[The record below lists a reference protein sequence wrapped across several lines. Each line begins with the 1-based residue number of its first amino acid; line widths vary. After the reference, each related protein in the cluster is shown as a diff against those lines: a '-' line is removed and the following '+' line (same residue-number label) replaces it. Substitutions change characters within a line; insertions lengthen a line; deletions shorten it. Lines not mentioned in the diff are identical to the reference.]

1 MCCLLEFPLLFGLFL
16 LVCLFRFVI
25 VVFVCG
31 CLRVCFV
38 GLCSLFGYVF
48 MCVFFVCLEGGLLVV
63 SLFCCCCVV
72 RVVLCF
78 VQVVFVCVLPFD
90 CVSNGRFA
98 VVCVCIWYV
107 VLCLRFFFF
116 FSGGIVLALSVCL
129 FVLFVLCVCVILLCV
144 HVLFVCL
151 FFRVSFKVVRFR
163 LCGRVAFLLCVV
175 SVVVLLFCICL
186 RVLLLLFLW
195 LVLVFGG

>member
-63 SLFCCCCVV
+63 SLFILICVCFCFLLNV
-72 RVVLCF
+72 SLRVV
-78 VQVVFVCVLPFD
+78 VFSF
-90 CVSNGRFA
+90 
-98 VVCVCIWYV
+98 
-107 VLCLRFFFF
+107 LR
-116 FSGGIVLALSVCL
+116 
-129 FVLFVLCVCVILLCV
+129 
-144 HVLFVCL
+144 
-151 FFRVSFKVVRFR
+151 
-163 LCGRVAFLLCVV
+163 
-175 SVVVLLFCICL
+175 
-186 RVLLLLFLW
+186 
-195 LVLVFGG
+195 